1 MFFKYGFRINPVLI
15 KDIMA
20 TPISLATGE
29 QGSATQYTQYP
40 WFYSPM
46 IYPAA
51 KHPIVSNLDGIKFEF
66 ASAIEPL
73 KNDIQKTVLLES
85 SQYSKVIGT
94 PVEISLEMVQ
104 ERPEPAEFKGSG
116 NVPVALLL
124 EGEFKS
130 VYENRVLPFEEKTFV
145 KRGKNTKMIVISDGD
160 VIRNQYDKNYQP
172 LELGFDKWTNNLYAN
187 KEFMMNCVNYLLD
200 ENGLINIRSK
210 EVNLPLLDKEK
221 VYSNYTGAQITTVGL
236 PIVALLVFG
245 VVFTFLRRKKY
256 NRNVNKIL

>member
-1 MFFKYGFRINPVLI
+1 RYDLAIIAKPTESFTDQEKLVLDQYIMNGGKTLWLVDQVAMEMHSLYNDTGSSVAFPKDLNLNGMFFKYGFRINPVLI
-15 KDIMA
+15 KDVMA
-20 TPISLATGE
+20 TPISVATGE

-116 NVPVALLL
+116 NIPVALLL

-130 VYENRVLPFEEKTFV
+130 V
-145 KRGKNTKMIVISDGD
+145 
-160 VIRNQYDKNYQP
+160 
-172 LELGFDKWTNNLYAN
+172 
-187 KEFMMNCVNYLLD
+187 
-200 ENGLINIRSK
+200 
-210 EVNLPLLDKEK
+210 
-221 VYSNYTGAQITTVGL
+221 
-236 PIVALLVFG
+236 
-245 VVFTFLRRKKY
+245 
-256 NRNVNKIL
+256 